1 MMISK
6 VLSSID
12 GVSAYPLFSLLIF
25 VPFFIAVTV
34 WVFKLDKT
42 FLNQMGEMPL
52 NDSTESV
59 EDRKT
64 TL

>member
-1 MMISK
+1 MLSNY
-6 VLSSID
+6 LSSID
-12 GVSAYPLFSLLIF
+12 GVSVYPLFSLFIF
-25 VPFFIAVTV
+25 IPFFIVVTV
-34 WVFKLDKT
+34 WVFKLDKK
-42 FLNQMGEMPL
+42 FLNYMGEMPL

>member
-1 MMISK
+1 MISK

>member
-1 MMISK
+1 MLSNY
-6 VLSSID
+6 LSSIE
-12 GVSAYPLFSLLIF
+12 GISAYPLFSLFIF

-34 WVFKLDKT
+34 WVFKLDKS
-42 FLNQMGEMPL
+42 FLNYMGEMPL

-64 TL
+64 SL

>member
-1 MMISK
+1 M
-6 VLSSID
+6 LSNYLSAIE
-12 GVSAYPLFSLLIF
+12 GVSVYPLFSLF
-25 VPFFIAVTV
+25 VFIPFFLVVTV
-34 WVFKLDKT
+34 WVFKLDKK
-42 FLNQMGEMPL
+42 FLNYMGEMPL

>member
-1 MMISK
+1 MLSNT
-6 VLSSID
+6 LSSIE
-12 GVSAYPLFSLLIF
+12 GVAAYPLFSLFIF

-42 FLNQMGEMPL
+42 FLNHMGEMPL